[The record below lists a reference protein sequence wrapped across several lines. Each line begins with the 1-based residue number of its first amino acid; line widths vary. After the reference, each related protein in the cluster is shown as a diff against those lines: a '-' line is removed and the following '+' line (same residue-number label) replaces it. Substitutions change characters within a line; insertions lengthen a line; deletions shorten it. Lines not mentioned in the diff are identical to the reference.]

1 MIIKEIFYYGRVKFF
16 FRNWLIYLKKSIL
29 NYGSFLFF
37 GVWYR
42 LNILLVYYYLSIRG
56 FFWWY
61 VRFFCC
67 NNNWSFSW
75 IWELLYIYYNMW
87 FLFRKFVLV
96 VLIFKYFENRVFFSI
111 VINKYVYFI
120 KLYNL

>member
-1 MIIKEIFYYGRVKFF
+1 MVVKFF
-16 FRNWLIYLKKSIL
+16 FRKWLIYLKKRIL

>member
-1 MIIKEIFYYGRVKFF
+1 MVVKFF
-16 FRNWLIYLKKSIL
+16 FRKWLIYLKKCIL

-61 VRFFCC
+61 VRFFVV
-67 NNNWSFSW
+67 
-75 IWELLYIYYNMW
+75 IIIG
-87 FLFRKFVLV
+87 VLV
-96 VLIFKYFENRVFFSI
+96 GFESCYIFIIICGFCFG
-111 VINKYVYFI
+111 
-120 KLYNL
+120 NLF